1 MNRRDFVSRA
11 SLTIGGAIAIP
22 TVGFGA
28 ESKGGGSSPL
38 AETIYG
44 KVRGVNDG
52 GVYIFKGIPYGAST
66 AGANRFMPPQKRQP
80 WAGVR
85 DCLDWGPICSQVA
98 GGTLGG
104 GAMGREFGLLFG
116 VGPATLTSSEDCL
129 SVNVYTP
136 GLRDGKKRPVMVW
149 IHGGGF
155 AIGGSPGAR
164 TEGTNLARYHDVVSV
179 SLNHRLGVLGYCHLG
194 DLDSGFAHSG
204 NVGQLDLLAA
214 LEWVRDN
221 IEAFGGDPKNVLVH
235 GESGGGAKIHLLM
248 AMPAAQELFQRA
260 ICQSGVIRRTPTGWS
275 LPDRDKATDAASA
288 LLKDAGLG
296 PNQVKELQQLP
307 IDRLLAA
314 LTATIPAP
322 GRNFAPVLGTM
333 DIPADPNTAIA
344 KGSARVPFMIGCTKH
359 EANFMLASAG
369 VDKTKVTDEQLEQR
383 TAGIV
388 GADHSAEMIA
398 GYRRNYPN
406 FTPGE
411 ILVRVMSDSTRVAS
425 IEAADAHIHAGGA
438 PTYMYLFT
446 WESPVMPT
454 LQSCHGIDA
463 SFYFGNTEVL
473 PMTKGNPEALQIS
486 AKGSAAWTS
495 FARSGNPS
503 NPTLGTWPQYTVD
516 KRPTMIFADTPH
528 VEDAPM
534 DADRQLWGKI
544 TAT

>member
-1 MNRRDFVSRA
+1 MDRRHFVSAA
-11 SLTIGGAIAIP
+11 SLTIGSAMASPLLGLA
-22 TVGFGA
+22 A
-28 ESKGGGSSPL
+28 ESKGGGGNPV
-38 AETIYG
+38 AETASG
-44 KVRGVNDG
+44 KVRGLNDN
-52 GVYIFKGIPYGAST
+52 GVYVFKGIPYGAST
-66 AGANRFMPPQKRQP
+66 AGANRFMPPQKPQP

-129 SVNVYTP
+129 AVNVYTP

-155 AIGGSPGAR
+155 AIGGSAGAR
-164 TEGTNLARYHDVVSV
+164 TEGTNLARQHDVVSV

-204 NVGQLDLLAA
+204 NVGQLDLIAA

-221 IEAFGGDPKNVLVH
+221 IEAFGGDPKNVLIH

-248 AMPAAQELFQRA
+248 AMPAAKGLFQRA
-260 ICQSGVIRRTPTGWS
+260 VCQSGIIRKTPTGWS
-275 LPDRDKATDAASA
+275 VPDRAKATEAASA

-296 PNQVKELQQLP
+296 PTQFKELQQLP

-314 LTATIPAP
+314 LTATIPPP
-322 GRNFAPVLGTM
+322 GRNFAPVLGTV
-333 DIPADPNTAIA
+333 DIPEDPNTAIA

-369 VDKTKVTDEQLEQR
+369 VDKTKVTEEQLQQR
-383 TAGIV
+383 TSGIV
-388 GADHSAEMIA
+388 GADHAAELIA
-398 GYRRNYPN
+398 GYRKHYPT

-411 ILVRVMSDSTRVAS
+411 MLVRVMSDSTRFAS
-425 IEAADAHIHAGGA
+425 IKAAEAHIHAGGA

-454 LQSCHGIDA
+454 LQSSHGIDGG
-463 SFYFGNTEVL
+463 FYFGNTEVL
-473 PMTKGNPEALQIS
+473 PMTKGNPEAQQIS
-486 AKGSAAWTS
+486 AKGSAAWAS

-503 NPTLGTWPQYTVD
+503 NPSLGTWPQYTAE
-516 KRPTMIFADTPH
+516 KRSTMVFAATSR
-528 VEDAPM
+528 VEDGPM
-534 DADRQLWGKI
+534 DADRLLWEKI
-544 TAT
+544 TA

>member
-1 MNRRDFVSRA
+1 MNRRHFVSSA
-11 SLTIGGAIAIP
+11 GLTIGGAVALP
-22 TVGFGA
+22 AVGLLA
-28 ESKGGGSSPL
+28 ESKGGSGSPVT
-38 AETIYG
+38 ETLYG

-52 GVYIFKGIPYGAST
+52 GVCIFKGIPYGAST
-66 AGANRFMPPQKRQP
+66 AGANRFMPPQKPEP

-85 DCLDWGPICSQVA
+85 DCLDWGPICPQVA

-116 VGPATLTSSEDCL
+116 VGPATLISSEDCL
-129 SVNVYTP
+129 ALNVYTP
-136 GLRDGKKRPVMVW
+136 GLRDGKKRPVMMW

-155 AIGGSPGAR
+155 AIGASAGTR
-164 TEGTNLARYHDVVSV
+164 TEGTNLARRYDVVSV

-204 NVGQLDLLAA
+204 SVGQLDLIAA
-214 LEWVRDN
+214 LEWVRGN
-221 IEAFGGDPKNVLVH
+221 IEAFGGDPKNVLIH

-248 AMPAAQELFQRA
+248 AMPAAKGLYQRA

-275 LPDRDKATDAASA
+275 LPDRAKATAAASA

-314 LTATIPAP
+314 VTATIPPP
-322 GRNFAPVLGTM
+322 GRNFAPALGTV
-333 DIPADPNTAIA
+333 DIPEDPNVAIA
-344 KGSARVPFMIGCTKH
+344 QGSARVPFMVGCTKH

-369 VDKTKVTDEQLEQR
+369 VDKTQVTDEQLHQR

-388 GADHSAEMIA
+388 GADHAAELIA
-398 GYRRNYPN
+398 GYRKNYPT

-411 ILVRVMSDSTRVAS
+411 ILVRVMSDSTRFAS
-425 IEAADAHIHAGGA
+425 IKVAEAHVRAGGA

-446 WESPVMPT
+446 WESPLLPT
-454 LQSCHGIDA
+454 LQSSHGIDGG
-463 SFYFGNTEVL
+463 FYFGNTEVL
-473 PMTKGNPEALQIS
+473 PMTKGNPEAQQIS
-486 AKGSAAWTS
+486 AKGSAAWAS

-503 NPTLGTWPQYTVD
+503 NASLGTWPQYTLD
-516 KRPTMIFADTPH
+516 KRATMVFAVTTH
-528 VEDAPM
+528 VDDAPM
-534 DADRQLWGKI
+534 DADRLLWEKT